1 MKNRMFLR
9 KKKPS
14 FLKESLKY
22 DLIQEMTND
31 QKQRTMEN
39 MIIESQEILNPV
51 EMKTLMAFTRSKLNR
66 KENKKQIARILQVS
80 VRQIKKIKRQGR
92 KKTSD

>member
-1 MKNRMFLR
+1 MN
-9 KKKPS
+9 S
-14 FLKESLKY
+14 
-22 DLIQEMTND
+22 DLIEEMTND

-39 MIIESQEILNPV
+39 MIMENQEVLNPI

-92 KKTSD
+92 KKLLIKPFNLVFSKAKYG